1 MAFYDDGGVAFA
13 QQQLEEAR
21 KRRERTAKSQ
31 EKFTKNLAILDGL
44 LGIADKAIN
53 KKADKLETEGVLA
66 RSNYIS
72 QLEQSNAFNK
82 NYNDYV
88 AQGYS
93 TKDIL
98 EFETKD
104 ILQGYF
110 TETYG
115 EGYDFSQFNDGINNI
130 AREWASDPEK
140 LEAFQKQVD
149 AHAQIPN
156 MSSQELVEISRKQDA
171 PPRSVAEFIGN
182 SIFKVFKSHDE
193 TTLSEE
199 DKLAKQRKLGGLL
212 GTQFDNV
219 KTAVEEY
226 GNLGNPI
233 DELVTYIQ
241 DNPDKIVFKNAKSEV
256 RDRIRMVGGR
266 TESIPY
272 IITYATDSDGNTIQM
287 GDPIPTVMSIKDTG
301 PKQFNNQEIAK
312 TMKTVEEFILGTND
326 ETFIDNYKTQ
336 FKEKPTI
343 ITERILESQ
352 DFLINQYGM
361 DKNTAFETAI
371 KYVVAQDSNN
381 PETTPSLYDIDFSLG
396 QIDSEKI
403 ETYADS
409 IIQTK
414 PNVLV
419 NSELRKLR
427 DNMIDGIAKNTEVD
441 ADIKQQDINTVI
453 DIMEKKYG
461 VVNLG
466 KYNEAF
472 IKEADITEETKGIYK
487 DILNTPIVGSV
498 ADALFG
504 EEFEGLDYV
513 ALIPMGGITL
523 QGLRKGL
530 PFVGQK
536 LAVPLGNQIL
546 KHPTMAK
553 FIAKATKYADPTKKI
568 RGREMFINNLNPVEK
583 AVFRSMNAKGNIDTM
598 LFMKRLA
605 TIPGVYIQKSGVL
618 PGFGTRYGKL
628 GYGGL
633 GAYVIYSSYVD
644 KEEPT
649 ED

>member
-1 MAFYDDGGVAFA
+1 MAFYDDGGVDFA

-21 KRRERTAKSQ
+21 KRREKTAKSQ
-31 EKFTKNLAILDGL
+31 EKFTKNLLILDGL

-93 TKDIL
+93 AKDIL

-104 ILQGYF
+104 ILEGYF

-115 EGYDFSQFNDGINNI
+115 EGYDFSQFRDGINNI
-130 AREWASDPEK
+130 AKEWASDPEK
-140 LEAFQKQVD
+140 LESFQKQVD

-171 PPRSVAEFIGN
+171 PPRSVAEFVGN
-182 SIFKVFKSHDE
+182 SIFKVFKSHDD

-199 DKLAKQRKLGGLL
+199 DRLAKQRKLGGLL

-219 KTAVEEY
+219 RTAVEEY
-226 GNLGNPI
+226 GNVGNPI

-241 DNPDKIVFKNAKSEV
+241 DNPDKIVFKNAQTVVEPV
-256 RDRIRMVGGR
+256 TRMVGGR
-266 TESIPY
+266 TEVVPY
-272 IITYATDSDGNTIQM
+272 IITYGQDGNGNTIQL
-287 GDPIPTVMSIKDTG
+287 GDPVPGPMSIKDTG

-326 ETFIDNYKTQ
+326 ETFIDNYKIQ

-343 ITERILESQ
+343 MTERILESQ
-352 DFLINQYGM
+352 DFLINQYGI
-361 DKNTAFETAI
+361 DRNTAFETAI
-371 KYVVAQDSNN
+371 KYVVNQDSNN
-381 PETTPSLYDIDFSLG
+381 PETTPSLYDIDVALG

-403 ETYADS
+403 EAYADS
-409 IIQTK
+409 IKQTK
-414 PNVLV
+414 PNVFV

-427 DNMIDGIAKNTEVD
+427 DSMINVVATSGSERASE
-441 ADIKQQDINTVI
+441 DITTINN
-453 DIMEKKYG
+453 IMEKKYN
-461 VVNLG
+461 VPTV
-466 KYNEAF
+466 KDYNETL
-472 IKEADITEETKGIYK
+472 INEADIPEKTKGIYK

-498 ADALFG
+498 ADFLFG
-504 EEFEGLDYV
+504 EEFGDETMDYV
-513 ALIPMGGITL
+513 TLIPVGGITL
-523 QGLRKGL
+523 QVARKGV
-530 PFVGQK
+530 PFAAKKV
-536 LAVPLGNQIL
+536 AVPLGNEIL

-553 FIAKATKYADPTKKI
+553 FITKATKYADPTKKM
-568 RGREMFINNLNPVEK
+568 RGKEMFINNLNPVEK

-598 LFMKRLA
+598 LFMKKLA
-605 TIPGVYIQKSGVL
+605 TIPGVYIQKSGLL
-618 PGFGTRYGKL
+618 PGFGTRFGKI

-633 GAYVIYSSYVD
+633 GAYAIYSSYID
-644 KEEPT
+644 KQEPT
-649 ED
+649 KN

>member
-1 MAFYDDGGVAFA
+1 MAFYDDGGVDFA

-21 KRRERTAKSQ
+21 KRREKTAKSQ
-31 EKFTKNLAILDGL
+31 EKFTKNLLILDGL
-44 LGIADKAIN
+44 LGIADKTIN

-66 RSNYIS
+66 RSNYIT

-93 TKDIL
+93 AKDIL

-104 ILQGYF
+104 ILEGYF

-115 EGYDFSQFNDGINNI
+115 EGYDFSQFRDGINNI

-171 PPRSVAEFIGN
+171 PPRSVAEFVGN
-182 SIFKVFKSHDE
+182 SIFKVFKSHDND
-193 TTLSEE
+193 TLSEE

-219 KTAVEEY
+219 RTAVEEY
-226 GNLGNPI
+226 GNVGNPI

-241 DNPDKIVFKNAKSEV
+241 DNPDKIVFKNAQSSIQPV
-256 RDRIRMVGGR
+256 TRMVGGR
-266 TESIPY
+266 TESVPY
-272 IITYATDSDGNTIQM
+272 IISYAQDSDGNTIQM
-287 GDPIPTVMSIKDTG
+287 GDPIALPMSIKDTG

-312 TMKTVEEFILGTND
+312 TMKSVEEFILGTND

-343 ITERILESQ
+343 MTERILESQ
-352 DFLINQYGM
+352 DFLINQYGI
-361 DKNTAFETAI
+361 DRNTAFETAI

-381 PETTPSLYDIDFSLG
+381 PETTPSLYDIDVALG

-403 ETYADS
+403 EAYADS

-427 DNMIDGIAKNTEVD
+427 DSMINVIATSGSER
-441 ADIKQQDINTVI
+441 ASEDITTINN
-453 DIMEKKYG
+453 IMEKQYNVSTVK
-461 VVNLG
+461 N
-466 KYNEAF
+466 YNETF
-472 IKEADITEETKGIYK
+472 IKEADIPEETKGIYK
-487 DILNTPIVGSV
+487 EILNTPIVGSV

-523 QGLRKGL
+523 QGIRKGL
-530 PFVGQK
+530 PFAGQK

-553 FIAKATKYADPTKKI
+553 FIAKATKYADPNKKM

-605 TIPGVYIQKSGVL
+605 TIPGVYIQKSGLL
-618 PGFGTRYGKL
+618 PGFGTRFGKI

-633 GAYVIYSSYVD
+633 GAYAIYSSYID
-644 KEEPT
+644 KQEPT
-649 ED
+649 EN

>member
-1 MAFYDDGGVAFA
+1 MAFYDDGGVDFA

-21 KRRERTAKSQ
+21 KRREKTAKSQ
-31 EKFTKNLAILDGL
+31 EKFTKNLLILDGL
-44 LGIADKAIN
+44 LGVADKAIN

-93 TKDIL
+93 AKDIL

-104 ILQGYF
+104 ILEGYF

-115 EGYDFSQFNDGINNI
+115 EGYDFSQFRDGINNI
-130 AREWASDPEK
+130 AKEWASDPEK
-140 LEAFQKQVD
+140 LESFQKQVD

-171 PPRSVAEFIGN
+171 PPRSVAEFVGN
-182 SIFKVFKSHDE
+182 SIFKVFKSHDD

-199 DKLAKQRKLGGLL
+199 DRLAKQRKLGGLL

-226 GNLGNPI
+226 GNVGNPI

-241 DNPDKIVFKNAKSEV
+241 DNPDKIVFKNAQTVVEPV
-256 RDRIRMVGGR
+256 TRMVGGR
-266 TESIPY
+266 TEVVPY
-272 IITYATDSDGNTIQM
+272 IITYGQDGNGNTIQL
-287 GDPIPTVMSIKDTG
+287 GDPVPGPMSIKDSG

-326 ETFIDNYKTQ
+326 ETFIDNYKIQ

-343 ITERILESQ
+343 MTERILESQ
-352 DFLINQYGM
+352 DFLINQYGI
-361 DKNTAFETAI
+361 DRNTAFETAI
-371 KYVVAQDSNN
+371 NYVVNQDSNN
-381 PETTPSLYDIDFSLG
+381 PENTPSLYDIDVALG

-403 ETYADS
+403 ESYADS

-414 PNVLV
+414 PNVFV

-427 DNMIDGIAKNTEVD
+427 DSMINVIATSGSER
-441 ADIKQQDINTVI
+441 ASEDITTINN
-453 DIMEKKYG
+453 IMEKKYN
-461 VVNLG
+461 VPTV
-466 KYNEAF
+466 KDYNETL
-472 IKEADITEETKGIYK
+472 IKEADIPEETKGIYK
-487 DILNTPIVGSV
+487 DILNTPVVGSV
-498 ADALFG
+498 ADFLFE
-504 EEFEGLDYV
+504 EEFGDETSDYI
-513 ALIPMGGITL
+513 ALIPVGGATI
-523 QGLRKGL
+523 QGIRKGV
-530 PFVGQK
+530 PFVGK
-536 LAVPLGNQIL
+536 KVAVPLGNKIL

-553 FIAKATKYADPTKKI
+553 FIDKAKKYADPTKKI

-605 TIPGVYIQKSGVL
+605 TIPGVYIQKSGLL
-618 PGFGTRYGKL
+618 PGFGTRFGKV

-633 GAYVIYSSYVD
+633 GAYAIYSSYID
-644 KEEPT
+644 KQEPT

>member
-1 MAFYDDGGVAFA
+1 MAFYDDGGVDFA

-21 KRRERTAKSQ
+21 KRREKTAKSQ
-31 EKFTKNLAILDGL
+31 EKFTKNLLILDGL
-44 LGIADKAIN
+44 LGVADKAIN

-93 TKDIL
+93 AKDIL

-104 ILQGYF
+104 ILEGYF

-115 EGYDFSQFNDGINNI
+115 EGYDFSQFRDGINNI
-130 AREWASDPEK
+130 AKEWASDPEK
-140 LEAFQKQVD
+140 LESFQKQVD

-171 PPRSVAEFIGN
+171 PPRSVAEFVGN
-182 SIFKVFKSHDE
+182 SIFKVFKSHDD

-199 DKLAKQRKLGGLL
+199 DRLAKQRKLGGLL

-219 KTAVEEY
+219 RTAVEEY
-226 GNLGNPI
+226 GNVGNPI

-241 DNPDKIVFKNAKSEV
+241 DNPDKIVFKNAQTVVEPV
-256 RDRIRMVGGR
+256 TRMVGGR
-266 TESIPY
+266 TEVVPY
-272 IITYATDSDGNTIQM
+272 IITYGQDGNGNTIQL
-287 GDPIPTVMSIKDTG
+287 GDPVPGPMSIKDSG

-326 ETFIDNYKTQ
+326 ETFIDNYKIQ

-343 ITERILESQ
+343 MTERILESQ
-352 DFLINQYGM
+352 DFLINQYGI
-361 DKNTAFETAI
+361 DRNTAFETAI
-371 KYVVAQDSNN
+371 NYVVNQDSNN
-381 PETTPSLYDIDFSLG
+381 PETTPSLYDIDVALG

-403 ETYADS
+403 ESYADS

-414 PNVLV
+414 PNVFV

-427 DNMIDGIAKNTEVD
+427 DSMINVIATSGSER
-441 ADIKQQDINTVI
+441 ASEDITTINN
-453 DIMEKKYG
+453 IMEKKYN
-461 VVNLG
+461 VPTV
-466 KYNEAF
+466 KDYNETF
-472 IKEADITEETKGIYK
+472 IKEADIPEETKGIYK
-487 DILNTPIVGSV
+487 DILNTPVVGSV
-498 ADALFG
+498 ADFLFG
-504 EEFEGLDYV
+504 EEFGDSGWDYA
-513 ALIPMGGITL
+513 ALIPVGGVAVTGTKTAIGKT
-523 QGLRKGL
+523 
-530 PFVGQK
+530 VG
-536 LAVPLGNQIL
+536 AVAPKIGNQIL
-546 KHPTMAK
+546 KHPSMAK
-553 FIAKATKYADPTKKI
+553 FIAKATKYADPTKKM

-598 LFMKRLA
+598 LFMKRLV
-605 TIPGVYIQKSGVL
+605 TIPGVYIQKSGLL
-618 PGFGTRYGKL
+618 PGFGTRFGKV

-633 GAYVIYSSYVD
+633 GAYAIYSSYID
-644 KEEPT
+644 KQEPT

>member
-1 MAFYDDGGVAFA
+1 MAFYDDGGVDFA

-21 KRRERTAKSQ
+21 KRREKTAKSQ
-31 EKFTKNLAILDGL
+31 EKFTKNLLILDGL
-44 LGIADKAIN
+44 LGIADKTIN

-66 RSNYIS
+66 RSNYIT

-93 TKDIL
+93 AKDIL

-104 ILQGYF
+104 ILEGYF

-115 EGYDFSQFNDGINNI
+115 EGYDFSQFRDGINNI

-171 PPRSVAEFIGN
+171 PPRSVAEFVGN
-182 SIFKVFKSHDE
+182 SIFKVFKSHDND
-193 TTLSEE
+193 TLSEE

-219 KTAVEEY
+219 RTAVEEY
-226 GNLGNPI
+226 GNVGNPI

-241 DNPDKIVFKNAKSEV
+241 DNPDKIVFKNAQSSIQAV
-256 RDRIRMVGGR
+256 TRMVGGR
-266 TESIPY
+266 TESVPY
-272 IITYATDSDGNTIQM
+272 IISYAQDSDGNTIQM
-287 GDPIPTVMSIKDTG
+287 GDPIALPMSIKDTG

-312 TMKTVEEFILGTND
+312 TMKSVEEFILGTND

-343 ITERILESQ
+343 MTERILESQ
-352 DFLINQYGM
+352 DFLINQYGI
-361 DKNTAFETAI
+361 DRNTAFETAI

-381 PETTPSLYDIDFSLG
+381 PETTPSLYDIDVALG

-403 ETYADS
+403 EAYADS

-427 DNMIDGIAKNTEVD
+427 DSMINVIATSGSER
-441 ADIKQQDINTVI
+441 ASEDITTINN
-453 DIMEKKYG
+453 IMEKQYNVSTVK
-461 VVNLG
+461 N
-466 KYNEAF
+466 YNETF
-472 IKEADITEETKGIYK
+472 IKEADIPEETKGIYK
-487 DILNTPIVGSV
+487 EILNTPIVGSV

-523 QGLRKGL
+523 QGIRKGL
-530 PFVGQK
+530 PFAGQK

-553 FIAKATKYADPTKKI
+553 FIAKATKYADPNKKM

-598 LFMKRLA
+598 LFMKRLT
-605 TIPGVYIQKSGVL
+605 TIPGVYIQKSGLL
-618 PGFGTRYGKL
+618 PGFGTRFGKI

-633 GAYVIYSSYVD
+633 GAYAIYSSYID
-644 KEEPT
+644 KQEPT
-649 ED
+649 EN

>member
-1 MAFYDDGGVAFA
+1 MAFYDDGGVDFA

-21 KRRERTAKSQ
+21 KRREKTAKSQ
-31 EKFTKNLAILDGL
+31 EKFTKNLLILDGL
-44 LGIADKAIN
+44 LGVADKAIN

-93 TKDIL
+93 AKDIL

-104 ILQGYF
+104 ILEGYF

-115 EGYDFSQFNDGINNI
+115 EGYDFSQFRDGINNI
-130 AREWASDPEK
+130 AKEWASDPEK
-140 LEAFQKQVD
+140 LESFQKQVD

-171 PPRSVAEFIGN
+171 PPRSVAEFVGN
-182 SIFKVFKSHDE
+182 SIFKVFKSHDD

-199 DKLAKQRKLGGLL
+199 DRLAKQRKLGGLL

-226 GNLGNPI
+226 GNVGNPI

-241 DNPDKIVFKNAKSEV
+241 DNPDKIVFKNAQTVVEPV
-256 RDRIRMVGGR
+256 TRMVGGR
-266 TESIPY
+266 TEVVPY
-272 IITYATDSDGNTIQM
+272 IITYGQDGNGNTIQL
-287 GDPIPTVMSIKDTG
+287 GDPVPGPMSIKDSG

-326 ETFIDNYKTQ
+326 ETFIDNYKIQ

-343 ITERILESQ
+343 MTERILESQ
-352 DFLINQYGM
+352 DFLINQYGI
-361 DKNTAFETAI
+361 DRNTAFETAI
-371 KYVVAQDSNN
+371 NYVVNQDSNN
-381 PETTPSLYDIDFSLG
+381 PETTPSLYDIDVALG

-403 ETYADS
+403 ESYADS

-414 PNVLV
+414 PNVFV

-427 DNMIDGIAKNTEVD
+427 DSMINVIATSGSER
-441 ADIKQQDINTVI
+441 ASEDITTINN
-453 DIMEKKYG
+453 IMEKKYN
-461 VVNLG
+461 VPTV
-466 KYNEAF
+466 KDYNETF
-472 IKEADITEETKGIYK
+472 IKEADIPEETKGIYK
-487 DILNTPIVGSV
+487 DILNTPVVGSV
-498 ADALFG
+498 ADFLFG
-504 EEFEGLDYV
+504 EEFGDSGWDYA
-513 ALIPMGGITL
+513 ALIPVGGVAVTGTKTAIGKT
-523 QGLRKGL
+523 
-530 PFVGQK
+530 VG
-536 LAVPLGNQIL
+536 AVAPKIGNQIL
-546 KHPTMAK
+546 KHPSMAK
-553 FIAKATKYADPTKKI
+553 FIAKATKYADPTKKM

-598 LFMKRLA
+598 LFMKRLV
-605 TIPGVYIQKSGVL
+605 TIPGVYIQKSGLL
-618 PGFGTRYGKL
+618 PGFGTRFGKV

-633 GAYVIYSSYVD
+633 GAYAIYSSYID
-644 KEEPT
+644 KQEPT
-649 ED
+649 KD

>member
-1 MAFYDDGGVAFA
+1 MAFYDDGGVDFA

-21 KRRERTAKSQ
+21 KRREKTAKSQ
-31 EKFTKNLAILDGL
+31 EKFTKNLLILDGL

-66 RSNYIS
+66 RSNYIT

-93 TKDIL
+93 AKDIL

-104 ILQGYF
+104 ILEGYF

-115 EGYDFSQFNDGINNI
+115 EGYDFSQFRDGINNI

-171 PPRSVAEFIGN
+171 PPRSVAEFVGN
-182 SIFKVFKSHDE
+182 SIFKVFKSHDDN
-193 TTLSEE
+193 TLSEE
-199 DKLAKQRKLGGLL
+199 DRLAKQRKLGGLL

-219 KTAVEEY
+219 RTAVEEY
-226 GNLGNPI
+226 GNVGNPI

-241 DNPDKIVFKNAKSEV
+241 DNPDKIVFKNAQSSIQPV
-256 RDRIRMVGGR
+256 TRMVGGR
-266 TESIPY
+266 TESVPY
-272 IITYATDSDGNTIQM
+272 IISYAQDSDGNTIQM
-287 GDPIPTVMSIKDTG
+287 GDPIALPMSIKDTG

-312 TMKTVEEFILGTND
+312 TMKSVEEFILGTND

-343 ITERILESQ
+343 MTERILESQ
-352 DFLINQYGM
+352 DFLINQYGI
-361 DKNTAFETAI
+361 DRNTAFETAI

-381 PETTPSLYDIDFSLG
+381 PETTPSLYDIDVALG

-403 ETYADS
+403 EAYADS

-427 DNMIDGIAKNTEVD
+427 DSMINVIATSGSER
-441 ADIKQQDINTVI
+441 ASEDITTINN
-453 DIMEKKYG
+453 IMEKQYNVTTVK
-461 VVNLG
+461 N
-466 KYNEAF
+466 YNETF
-472 IKEADITEETKGIYK
+472 IKEADIPEETKGIYK
-487 DILNTPIVGSV
+487 DILNTPIVGSA
-498 ADALFG
+498 ADFLFG
-504 EEFEGLDYV
+504 EEFGDSGWDYA
-513 ALIPMGGITL
+513 ALIPVGGVAVTGTKTVIGKTIGGIAP
-523 QGLRKGL
+523 KI
-530 PFVGQK
+530 
-536 LAVPLGNQIL
+536 GNQIL

-553 FIAKATKYADPTKKI
+553 FIDKAKKYADPNKKM

-605 TIPGVYIQKSGVL
+605 TIPGVYIQKSGLL
-618 PGFGTRYGKL
+618 PGFGTRFGKI

-633 GAYVIYSSYVD
+633 GAYAIYSSYID
-644 KEEPT
+644 KQEPT
-649 ED
+649 EN

>member
-1 MAFYDDGGVAFA
+1 MAFYDDGGVDFT
-13 QQQLEEAR
+13 QQQLDEAR
-21 KRRERTAKSQ
+21 KRREKTAKSQ
-31 EKFTKNLAILDGL
+31 EKFTKNLLILDGL

-66 RSNYIS
+66 RSNYIT

-93 TKDIL
+93 AKDIL

-104 ILQGYF
+104 ILEGYF

-115 EGYDFSQFNDGINNI
+115 EGYDFSQFRDGINNI

-171 PPRSVAEFIGN
+171 PPRSVAEFVGN
-182 SIFKVFKSHDE
+182 SIFKVFKSHDD

-199 DKLAKQRKLGGLL
+199 DRLAKQRKLGGLL

-219 KTAVEEY
+219 RTAVEEY
-226 GNLGNPI
+226 GNVGNPI

-241 DNPDKIVFKNAKSEV
+241 DNPDKIVFKNAQTVVEPV
-256 RDRIRMVGGR
+256 TRMVGGR
-266 TESIPY
+266 TEVVPY
-272 IITYATDSDGNTIQM
+272 IITYGQDGNGNTIQL
-287 GDPIPTVMSIKDTG
+287 GEPVPGPMSIKDSG

-326 ETFIDNYKTQ
+326 ETFIDNYRTQ

-343 ITERILESQ
+343 MTERILESQ
-352 DFLINQYGM
+352 DFLINQYGI
-361 DKNTAFETAI
+361 DRNTAFETAI

-381 PETTPSLYDIDFSLG
+381 PETTPSLYDIDVALG

-403 ETYADS
+403 ESYADS

-414 PNVLV
+414 PNVFV

-427 DNMIDGIAKNTEVD
+427 DSMINVIATSGSER
-441 ADIKQQDINTVI
+441 ASEDITTINN
-453 DIMEKKYG
+453 IMEKQYNVPTVKD
-461 VVNLG
+461 
-466 KYNEAF
+466 YNETF
-472 IKEADITEETKGIYK
+472 IKEADIPEETKGIYK
-487 DILNTPIVGSV
+487 EILNTPIVGSV
-498 ADALFG
+498 ADFLFG
-504 EEFEGLDYV
+504 EEFGDETMDYV
-513 ALIPMGGITL
+513 TLIPMGGITL
-523 QGLRKGL
+523 QGIRKGL
-530 PFVGQK
+530 PFAGKKV
-536 LAVPLGNQIL
+536 AVPLGNQIL

-553 FIAKATKYADPTKKI
+553 FISKATKYADPNKKM

-605 TIPGVYIQKSGVL
+605 TIPGVYIQKSGLL
-618 PGFGTRYGKL
+618 PGFGTRFGKI

-633 GAYVIYSSYVD
+633 GAYAIYSSYID
-644 KEEPT
+644 KQEPT
-649 ED
+649 EN

>member
-1 MAFYDDGGVAFA
+1 MAFYDDGGVDFA

-21 KRRERTAKSQ
+21 KRREKTAKSQ
-31 EKFTKNLAILDGL
+31 EKFTKNLLILDGL

-93 TKDIL
+93 AKDIL

-104 ILQGYF
+104 ILEGYF

-115 EGYDFSQFNDGINNI
+115 EGYDFSQFRDGINNI
-130 AREWASDPEK
+130 AKEWASDPEK
-140 LEAFQKQVD
+140 LESFQKQVD

-171 PPRSVAEFIGN
+171 PPRSVAEFVGN
-182 SIFKVFKSHDE
+182 SIFKVFKSHDD

-199 DKLAKQRKLGGLL
+199 DRLAKQRKLGGLL

-219 KTAVEEY
+219 RTAVEEY
-226 GNLGNPI
+226 GNVGNPI

-241 DNPDKIVFKNAKSEV
+241 DNPDKIVFKNAQTVVEPV
-256 RDRIRMVGGR
+256 TRMVGGR
-266 TESIPY
+266 TEVVPY
-272 IITYATDSDGNTIQM
+272 IITYGQDGNGNTIQL
-287 GDPIPTVMSIKDTG
+287 GDPVPGPMSIKDSG

-326 ETFIDNYKTQ
+326 ETFIDNYKIQ

-343 ITERILESQ
+343 MTERILESQ
-352 DFLINQYGM
+352 DFLINQYGI
-361 DKNTAFETAI
+361 DRNTAFETAI
-371 KYVVAQDSNN
+371 NYVVNQDSNN
-381 PETTPSLYDIDFSLG
+381 PENTPSLYDIDVALG

-403 ETYADS
+403 EAYADS
-409 IIQTK
+409 IKQTK
-414 PNVLV
+414 PNVFV

-427 DNMIDGIAKNTEVD
+427 DSMINVIATSGSER
-441 ADIKQQDINTVI
+441 ASEDITTINN
-453 DIMEKKYG
+453 IMEKKYN
-461 VVNLG
+461 VPTV
-466 KYNEAF
+466 KDYNETL
-472 IKEADITEETKGIYK
+472 IKEADIPEETKGIYK
-487 DILNTPIVGSV
+487 DILNTPVVGSV
-498 ADALFG
+498 ADFLFG
-504 EEFEGLDYV
+504 EEFGDSGWDYA
-513 ALIPMGGITL
+513 ALIPVGGVAVTGTKTAIGKT
-523 QGLRKGL
+523 
-530 PFVGQK
+530 VG
-536 LAVPLGNQIL
+536 AVAPKIGNQIL
-546 KHPTMAK
+546 KHPSMAK
-553 FIAKATKYADPTKKI
+553 FIAKATKYADPTKKM

-598 LFMKRLA
+598 LFMKRLV
-605 TIPGVYIQKSGVL
+605 TIPGVYIQKSGLL
-618 PGFGTRYGKL
+618 PGFGTRFGKV

-633 GAYVIYSSYVD
+633 GAYAIYSSYID
-644 KEEPT
+644 KQEPT

>member
-1 MAFYDDGGVAFA
+1 MAFYDDGGVDFA

-21 KRRERTAKSQ
+21 KRREKTAKSQ
-31 EKFTKNLAILDGL
+31 EKFTKNLLILDGL
-44 LGIADKAIN
+44 LGVADKAIN

-93 TKDIL
+93 AKDIL

-104 ILQGYF
+104 ILEGYF

-115 EGYDFSQFNDGINNI
+115 EGYDFSQFRDGINNI
-130 AREWASDPEK
+130 AKEWASDPEK
-140 LEAFQKQVD
+140 LESFQKQVD

-171 PPRSVAEFIGN
+171 PPRSVAEFVGN
-182 SIFKVFKSHDE
+182 SIFKVFKSHDD

-199 DKLAKQRKLGGLL
+199 DRLAKQRKLGGLL

-226 GNLGNPI
+226 GNVGNPI

-241 DNPDKIVFKNAKSEV
+241 DNPDKIVFKNAQTVVEPV
-256 RDRIRMVGGR
+256 TRMVGGR
-266 TESIPY
+266 TEVVPY
-272 IITYATDSDGNTIQM
+272 IITYGQDGNGNTIQL
-287 GDPIPTVMSIKDTG
+287 GDPVPGPMSIKDSG

-326 ETFIDNYKTQ
+326 ETFIDNYKIQ

-343 ITERILESQ
+343 MTERILESQ
-352 DFLINQYGM
+352 DFLINQYGI
-361 DKNTAFETAI
+361 DRNTAFETAI
-371 KYVVAQDSNN
+371 NYVVNQDSNN
-381 PETTPSLYDIDFSLG
+381 PENTPSLYDIDVALG

-403 ETYADS
+403 ESYADS

-414 PNVLV
+414 PNVFV

-427 DNMIDGIAKNTEVD
+427 DSMINVIATSGSER
-441 ADIKQQDINTVI
+441 ASEDITTINN
-453 DIMEKKYG
+453 IMEKKYN
-461 VVNLG
+461 VPTV
-466 KYNEAF
+466 KDYNETL
-472 IKEADITEETKGIYK
+472 IKEADIPEETKGIYK
-487 DILNTPIVGSV
+487 DILNTPVVGSV
-498 ADALFG
+498 ADFLFG
-504 EEFEGLDYV
+504 EEFGDSGWDYA
-513 ALIPMGGITL
+513 ALIPVGGVAVTGTKTAIGKT
-523 QGLRKGL
+523 
-530 PFVGQK
+530 VG
-536 LAVPLGNQIL
+536 AVAPKIGNQIL
-546 KHPTMAK
+546 KHPSMAK
-553 FIAKATKYADPTKKI
+553 FIAKATKYADPTKKM

-598 LFMKRLA
+598 LFMKRLV
-605 TIPGVYIQKSGVL
+605 TIPGVYIQKSGLL
-618 PGFGTRYGKL
+618 PGFGTRFGKV

-633 GAYVIYSSYVD
+633 GAYAIYSSYID
-644 KEEPT
+644 KQEPT

>member
-1 MAFYDDGGVAFA
+1 MAFYDDGGVDFA

-21 KRRERTAKSQ
+21 KRREKTAKSQ
-31 EKFTKNLAILDGL
+31 EKFTKNLLILDGL
-44 LGIADKAIN
+44 LGIADKTIN

-66 RSNYIS
+66 RSNYIT

-93 TKDIL
+93 AKDIL

-104 ILQGYF
+104 ILEGYF

-115 EGYDFSQFNDGINNI
+115 EGYDFSQFRDGINNI

-171 PPRSVAEFIGN
+171 PPRSVAEFVGN
-182 SIFKVFKSHDE
+182 SIFKVFKSHDDN
-193 TTLSEE
+193 TLSEE
-199 DKLAKQRKLGGLL
+199 DRLAKQRKLGGLL

-219 KTAVEEY
+219 RTAVEEY
-226 GNLGNPI
+226 GNVGNPI

-241 DNPDKIVFKNAKSEV
+241 DNPDKIVFKNAQSSIQAV
-256 RDRIRMVGGR
+256 TRMVGGR
-266 TESIPY
+266 TESVPY
-272 IITYATDSDGNTIQM
+272 IISYAQDSDGNTIQM
-287 GDPIPTVMSIKDTG
+287 GDPIALPMSIKDTG

-312 TMKTVEEFILGTND
+312 TMKSVEEFILGTND

-343 ITERILESQ
+343 MTERILESQ
-352 DFLINQYGM
+352 DFLINQYGI
-361 DKNTAFETAI
+361 DRNTAFETAI

-381 PETTPSLYDIDFSLG
+381 PETTPSLYDIDVALG

-403 ETYADS
+403 EAYADS

-427 DNMIDGIAKNTEVD
+427 DSMINVIATSGSER
-441 ADIKQQDINTVI
+441 ASEDITTINN
-453 DIMEKKYG
+453 IMEKQYNVSTVK
-461 VVNLG
+461 N
-466 KYNEAF
+466 YNETF
-472 IKEADITEETKGIYK
+472 IKEADIPEETKGIYK
-487 DILNTPIVGSV
+487 EILNTPIVGSV

-523 QGLRKGL
+523 QGIRKGL
-530 PFVGQK
+530 PFAGQK

-553 FIAKATKYADPTKKI
+553 FIAKATKYADPNKKM

-605 TIPGVYIQKSGVL
+605 TIPGVYIQKSGLL
-618 PGFGTRYGKL
+618 PGFGTRFGKI

-633 GAYVIYSSYVD
+633 GAYAIYSSYID
-644 KEEPT
+644 KQEPT
-649 ED
+649 EN

>member
-1 MAFYDDGGVAFA
+1 MAFYDDGGVDFA

-21 KRRERTAKSQ
+21 KRREKTAKSQ
-31 EKFTKNLAILDGL
+31 EKFTKNLLILDGL

-66 RSNYIS
+66 RSNYIT

-93 TKDIL
+93 AKDIL

-104 ILQGYF
+104 ILEGYF

-115 EGYDFSQFNDGINNI
+115 EGYDFSQFRDGINNI

-171 PPRSVAEFIGN
+171 PPRSVAEFVGN
-182 SIFKVFKSHDE
+182 SIFKVFKSHDND
-193 TTLSEE
+193 TLSEE

-219 KTAVEEY
+219 RTAVEEY
-226 GNLGNPI
+226 GNVGNPI
-233 DELVTYIQ
+233 DELVTYVQ
-241 DNPDKIVFKNAKSEV
+241 DNPDKIVFKNAQSSIQAV
-256 RDRIRMVGGR
+256 TRMVGGR
-266 TESIPY
+266 TESVPY
-272 IITYATDSDGNTIQM
+272 IISYAQDSDGNTIQM
-287 GDPIPTVMSIKDTG
+287 GDPIALPMSIKDTG

-312 TMKTVEEFILGTND
+312 TMKSVEEFILGTND

-343 ITERILESQ
+343 MTERILESQ
-352 DFLINQYGM
+352 DFLINQYGI
-361 DKNTAFETAI
+361 DRNTAFETAI

-381 PETTPSLYDIDFSLG
+381 PETTPSLYDIDVALG

-403 ETYADS
+403 EAYADS

-427 DNMIDGIAKNTEVD
+427 DSMINVIATSGSER
-441 ADIKQQDINTVI
+441 ASEDITTINN
-453 DIMEKKYG
+453 IMEKQYNVTTVK
-461 VVNLG
+461 N
-466 KYNEAF
+466 YNETF
-472 IKEADITEETKGIYK
+472 IKEADIPEETKGIYK
-487 DILNTPIVGSV
+487 DILNTPIVGSA
-498 ADALFG
+498 ADFLFG
-504 EEFEGLDYV
+504 EEFGDSGWDYA
-513 ALIPMGGITL
+513 ALIPVGGVAVTGTKTVIGKTIGGIAP
-523 QGLRKGL
+523 KI
-530 PFVGQK
+530 
-536 LAVPLGNQIL
+536 GNQIL

-553 FIAKATKYADPTKKI
+553 FIDKAKKYADPNKKM

-605 TIPGVYIQKSGVL
+605 TIPGVYIQKSGLL
-618 PGFGTRYGKL
+618 PGFGTRFGKI

-633 GAYVIYSSYVD
+633 GAYAIYSSYID
-644 KEEPT
+644 KQEPT
-649 ED
+649 EN

>member
-1 MAFYDDGGVAFA
+1 MAFYDDGGVDFT

-21 KRRERTAKSQ
+21 KRREKTAKSQ
-31 EKFTKNLAILDGL
+31 EKFTKNLLILDGL
-44 LGIADKAIN
+44 LGIADKTIN

-66 RSNYIS
+66 RSNYIT

-93 TKDIL
+93 AKDIL

-104 ILQGYF
+104 ILEGYF

-115 EGYDFSQFNDGINNI
+115 EGYDFSQFRDGINNI

-171 PPRSVAEFIGN
+171 PPRSVAEFVGN
-182 SIFKVFKSHDE
+182 SIFKVFKSHDND
-193 TTLSEE
+193 TLSEE

-219 KTAVEEY
+219 RTAVEEY
-226 GNLGNPI
+226 GNVGNPI

-241 DNPDKIVFKNAKSEV
+241 DNPDKIVFKNAQSSIQPV
-256 RDRIRMVGGR
+256 TRMVGGR
-266 TESIPY
+266 TESVPY
-272 IITYATDSDGNTIQM
+272 IISYAQDSDGNTIQM
-287 GDPIPTVMSIKDTG
+287 GDPIALPMSIKDTG

-312 TMKTVEEFILGTND
+312 TMKSVEEFILGTND

-343 ITERILESQ
+343 MTERILESQ
-352 DFLINQYGM
+352 DFLINQYGI
-361 DKNTAFETAI
+361 DRNTAFETAI

-381 PETTPSLYDIDFSLG
+381 PETTPSLYDIDVALG

-403 ETYADS
+403 EAYADS

-427 DNMIDGIAKNTEVD
+427 DSMINVIATSGSER
-441 ADIKQQDINTVI
+441 ASEDITTINN
-453 DIMEKKYG
+453 IMEKQYNVSTVK
-461 VVNLG
+461 N
-466 KYNEAF
+466 YNETF
-472 IKEADITEETKGIYK
+472 IKEADIPEETKGIYK
-487 DILNTPIVGSV
+487 EILNTPIVGSV

-523 QGLRKGL
+523 QGIRKGL
-530 PFVGQK
+530 PFAGQK

-553 FIAKATKYADPTKKI
+553 FIAKATKYADPNKKM

-605 TIPGVYIQKSGVL
+605 TIPGVYIQKSGLL
-618 PGFGTRYGKL
+618 PGFGTRFGKI

-633 GAYVIYSSYVD
+633 GAYAIYSSYID
-644 KEEPT
+644 KQEPT
-649 ED
+649 EN

>member
-1 MAFYDDGGVAFA
+1 MAFYDDGGVDFA

-21 KRRERTAKSQ
+21 KRREKTAKSQ
-31 EKFTKNLAILDGL
+31 EKFTKNLLILDGL
-44 LGIADKAIN
+44 LGIADKTIN

-66 RSNYIS
+66 RSNYIT

-93 TKDIL
+93 AKDIL

-104 ILQGYF
+104 ILEGYF

-115 EGYDFSQFNDGINNI
+115 EGYDFSQFRDGINNI

-171 PPRSVAEFIGN
+171 PPRSVAEFVGN
-182 SIFKVFKSHDE
+182 SIFKVFKSHDND
-193 TTLSEE
+193 TLSEE

-219 KTAVEEY
+219 RTAVEEY
-226 GNLGNPI
+226 GNVGNPI

-241 DNPDKIVFKNAKSEV
+241 DNPDKIVFKNAQSSIQPV
-256 RDRIRMVGGR
+256 TRMVGGR
-266 TESIPY
+266 TESVPY
-272 IITYATDSDGNTIQM
+272 IISYAQDSDGNTIQM
-287 GDPIPTVMSIKDTG
+287 GDPIALPMSIKDTG

-312 TMKTVEEFILGTND
+312 TMKSVEEFILGTND

-343 ITERILESQ
+343 MTERILESQ
-352 DFLINQYGM
+352 DFLINQYGI
-361 DKNTAFETAI
+361 DRNTAFETAI

-381 PETTPSLYDIDFSLG
+381 PETTPSLYDIDVALG

-403 ETYADS
+403 EAYADS

-427 DNMIDGIAKNTEVD
+427 DSMINVIATSGSER
-441 ADIKQQDINTVI
+441 ASEDITTINN
-453 DIMEKKYG
+453 IMEKQYNVSTVK
-461 VVNLG
+461 N
-466 KYNEAF
+466 YNETF
-472 IKEADITEETKGIYK
+472 IKEADIPEETKGIYK
-487 DILNTPIVGSV
+487 EILNTPIVGSV

-523 QGLRKGL
+523 QGIRKGL
-530 PFVGQK
+530 PFAGQK

-553 FIAKATKYADPTKKI
+553 FIDKAKKYADPNKKM

-605 TIPGVYIQKSGVL
+605 TIPGVYIQKSGLL
-618 PGFGTRYGKL
+618 PGFGTRFGKI

-633 GAYVIYSSYVD
+633 GAYAIYSSYID
-644 KEEPT
+644 KQEPT
-649 ED
+649 EN

>member
-1 MAFYDDGGVAFA
+1 MAFYDDGGVDFA

-21 KRRERTAKSQ
+21 KRREKTAKSQ
-31 EKFTKNLAILDGL
+31 EKFTKNLLILDGL
-44 LGIADKAIN
+44 LGIADKTIN

-66 RSNYIS
+66 RSNYIT

-93 TKDIL
+93 AKDIL

-104 ILQGYF
+104 ILEGYF

-115 EGYDFSQFNDGINNI
+115 EGYDFSQFRDGINNI

-171 PPRSVAEFIGN
+171 PPRSVAEFVGN
-182 SIFKVFKSHDE
+182 SIFKVFKSHDND
-193 TTLSEE
+193 TLSEE

-219 KTAVEEY
+219 RTAVEEY
-226 GNLGNPI
+226 GNVGNPI

-241 DNPDKIVFKNAKSEV
+241 DNPDKIVFKNAQSSIQAV
-256 RDRIRMVGGR
+256 TRMVGGR
-266 TESIPY
+266 TESVPY
-272 IITYATDSDGNTIQM
+272 IISYAQDSDGNTIQM
-287 GDPIPTVMSIKDTG
+287 GDPIALPMSIKDTG

-312 TMKTVEEFILGTND
+312 TMKSVEEFILGTND

-343 ITERILESQ
+343 MTERILESQ
-352 DFLINQYGM
+352 DFLINQYGI
-361 DKNTAFETAI
+361 DRNTAFETAI

-381 PETTPSLYDIDFSLG
+381 PETTPSLYDIDVALG

-403 ETYADS
+403 EAYADS

-427 DNMIDGIAKNTEVD
+427 DSMINVIATSGSER
-441 ADIKQQDINTVI
+441 ASEDITTINN
-453 DIMEKKYG
+453 IMEKQYNVSTVK
-461 VVNLG
+461 N
-466 KYNEAF
+466 YNETF
-472 IKEADITEETKGIYK
+472 IKEADIPEETKGIYK
-487 DILNTPIVGSV
+487 EILNTPIVGSV

-523 QGLRKGL
+523 QGIRKGL
-530 PFVGQK
+530 PFAGQK

-553 FIAKATKYADPTKKI
+553 FIAKATKYADPNKKM

-605 TIPGVYIQKSGVL
+605 TIPGVYIQKSGLL
-618 PGFGTRYGKL
+618 PGFGTRFGKI

-633 GAYVIYSSYVD
+633 GAYAIYSSYID
-644 KEEPT
+644 KQEPT
-649 ED
+649 EN

>member
-1 MAFYDDGGVAFA
+1 MAFYDDGGVDFA

-21 KRRERTAKSQ
+21 KRREKTAKSQ
-31 EKFTKNLAILDGL
+31 EKFTKNLLILDGL

-66 RSNYIS
+66 RSNYIT

-93 TKDIL
+93 AKDIL

-104 ILQGYF
+104 ILEGYF

-115 EGYDFSQFNDGINNI
+115 EGYDFSQFRDGINNI

-171 PPRSVAEFIGN
+171 PPRSVAEFVGN
-182 SIFKVFKSHDE
+182 SIFKVFKSHDND
-193 TTLSEE
+193 TLSEE

-219 KTAVEEY
+219 RTAVEEY
-226 GNLGNPI
+226 GNVGNPI

-241 DNPDKIVFKNAKSEV
+241 DNPDKIVFKNAQSSIQAV
-256 RDRIRMVGGR
+256 TRMVGGR
-266 TESIPY
+266 TESVPY
-272 IITYATDSDGNTIQM
+272 IISYAQDSDGNTIQM
-287 GDPIPTVMSIKDTG
+287 GDPIALPMSIKDTG

-312 TMKTVEEFILGTND
+312 TMKSVEEFILGTND

-343 ITERILESQ
+343 MTERILESQ
-352 DFLINQYGM
+352 DFLINQYGI
-361 DKNTAFETAI
+361 DRNTAFETAI

-381 PETTPSLYDIDFSLG
+381 PETTPSLYDIDVALG

-403 ETYADS
+403 EAYADS

-427 DNMIDGIAKNTEVD
+427 DSMINVIATSGSER
-441 ADIKQQDINTVI
+441 ASEDITTINN
-453 DIMEKKYG
+453 IMEKQYNVSTVK
-461 VVNLG
+461 N
-466 KYNEAF
+466 YNETF
-472 IKEADITEETKGIYK
+472 IKEADIPEETKGIYK
-487 DILNTPIVGSV
+487 EILNTPIVGSV

-523 QGLRKGL
+523 QGIRKGL
-530 PFVGQK
+530 PFAGQK

-553 FIAKATKYADPTKKI
+553 FIAKATKYADPNKKM

-605 TIPGVYIQKSGVL
+605 TIPGVYIQKSGLL
-618 PGFGTRYGKL
+618 PGFGTRFGKI

-633 GAYVIYSSYVD
+633 GAYAIYSSYID
-644 KEEPT
+644 KQEPT
-649 ED
+649 EN

>member
-1 MAFYDDGGVAFA
+1 MAFYDDGGVDFT

-21 KRRERTAKSQ
+21 KRREKTAKSQ
-31 EKFTKNLAILDGL
+31 EKFTKNLLILDGL
-44 LGIADKAIN
+44 LGIADKTIN

-66 RSNYIS
+66 RSNYIT

-93 TKDIL
+93 AKDIL

-104 ILQGYF
+104 ILEGYF

-115 EGYDFSQFNDGINNI
+115 EGYDFSQFRDGINNI

-171 PPRSVAEFIGN
+171 PPRSVAEFVGN
-182 SIFKVFKSHDE
+182 SIFKVFKSHDND
-193 TTLSEE
+193 TLSEE

-219 KTAVEEY
+219 RTAVEEY
-226 GNLGNPI
+226 GNVGNPI

-241 DNPDKIVFKNAKSEV
+241 DNPDKIVFKNAQSSIQPV
-256 RDRIRMVGGR
+256 TRMVGGR
-266 TESIPY
+266 TESVPY
-272 IITYATDSDGNTIQM
+272 IISYAQDSDGNTIQM
-287 GDPIPTVMSIKDTG
+287 GDPIALPMSIKDTG

-312 TMKTVEEFILGTND
+312 TMKSVEEFILGTND

-343 ITERILESQ
+343 MTERILESQ
-352 DFLINQYGM
+352 DFLINQYGI
-361 DKNTAFETAI
+361 DRNTAFETAI

-381 PETTPSLYDIDFSLG
+381 PETTPSLYDIDVALG

-403 ETYADS
+403 EAYADS

-427 DNMIDGIAKNTEVD
+427 DSMINVIATSGSER
-441 ADIKQQDINTVI
+441 ASEDITTINN
-453 DIMEKKYG
+453 IMEKQYNVTTVK
-461 VVNLG
+461 N
-466 KYNEAF
+466 YNETF
-472 IKEADITEETKGIYK
+472 IKEADIPEETKGIYK
-487 DILNTPIVGSV
+487 EILNTPIVGSV

-523 QGLRKGL
+523 QGIRKGL
-530 PFVGQK
+530 PFAGQK

-553 FIAKATKYADPTKKI
+553 FIAKATKYADPNKKM

-605 TIPGVYIQKSGVL
+605 TIPGVYIQKSGLL
-618 PGFGTRYGKL
+618 PGFGTRFGKI

-633 GAYVIYSSYVD
+633 GAYAIYSSYID
-644 KEEPT
+644 KQEPT
-649 ED
+649 EN

>member
-1 MAFYDDGGVAFA
+1 MAFYDDGGVDFT
-13 QQQLEEAR
+13 QQQLDEAR
-21 KRRERTAKSQ
+21 KRREKTAKSQ
-31 EKFTKNLAILDGL
+31 EKFTKNLLILDGL

-66 RSNYIS
+66 RSNYIT

-93 TKDIL
+93 AKDIL

-104 ILQGYF
+104 ILEGYF

-115 EGYDFSQFNDGINNI
+115 EGYDFSQFRDGINNI

-171 PPRSVAEFIGN
+171 PPRSVAEFVGN
-182 SIFKVFKSHDE
+182 SIFKVFKSHDD

-199 DKLAKQRKLGGLL
+199 DRLAKQRKLGGLL

-219 KTAVEEY
+219 RTAVEEY
-226 GNLGNPI
+226 GNVGNPI

-241 DNPDKIVFKNAKSEV
+241 DNPDKIVFKNAQTVVEPV
-256 RDRIRMVGGR
+256 TRMVGGR
-266 TESIPY
+266 TEVVPY
-272 IITYATDSDGNTIQM
+272 IITYGQDGNGNTIQL
-287 GDPIPTVMSIKDTG
+287 GEPVPGPMSIKDSG

-326 ETFIDNYKTQ
+326 ETFIDNYRTQ

-343 ITERILESQ
+343 MTERILESQ
-352 DFLINQYGM
+352 DFLINQYGI
-361 DKNTAFETAI
+361 DRNTAFETAI

-381 PETTPSLYDIDFSLG
+381 PETTPSLYDIDVALG

-403 ETYADS
+403 ESYADS
-409 IIQTK
+409 IKQTK
-414 PNVLV
+414 PNVFV

-427 DNMIDGIAKNTEVD
+427 DSMINVIATSGSER
-441 ADIKQQDINTVI
+441 ASEDITTINN
-453 DIMEKKYG
+453 IMEKQYNVPTVKD
-461 VVNLG
+461 
-466 KYNEAF
+466 YNETF
-472 IKEADITEETKGIYK
+472 IKEADIPEETKGIYK
-487 DILNTPIVGSV
+487 EILNTPIVGSV
-498 ADALFG
+498 ADFLFG
-504 EEFEGLDYV
+504 EEFGDETMDYV
-513 ALIPMGGITL
+513 TLIPMGGITL
-523 QGLRKGL
+523 QGIRKGL
-530 PFVGQK
+530 PFAGKKV
-536 LAVPLGNQIL
+536 AVPLGNQIL

-553 FIAKATKYADPTKKI
+553 FISKATKYADPNKKM

-605 TIPGVYIQKSGVL
+605 TIPGVYIQKSGLL
-618 PGFGTRYGKL
+618 PGFGTRFGKI

-633 GAYVIYSSYVD
+633 GAYAIYSSYID
-644 KEEPT
+644 KQEPT
-649 ED
+649 EN